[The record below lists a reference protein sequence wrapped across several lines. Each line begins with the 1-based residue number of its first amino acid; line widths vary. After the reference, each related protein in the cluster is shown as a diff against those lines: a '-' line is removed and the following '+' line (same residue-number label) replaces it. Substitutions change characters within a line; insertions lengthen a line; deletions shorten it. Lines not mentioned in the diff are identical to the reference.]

1 MYYYEHT
8 NGEIISKPDIVVD
21 GIGCKEYFDS
31 PFVKRYWYEASEN
44 EGFAEEM
51 KEKEA

>member
-21 GIGCKEYFDS
+21 SLGASEYFDS
-31 PFVKRYWYEASEN
+31 PFVKKYWHEDDKK
-44 EGFAEEM
+44 EGAT
-51 KEKEA
+51 EK

>member
-21 GIGCKEYFDS
+21 CIGAKNYFESD
-31 PFVKRYWYEASEN
+31 FVVKWWHEEDGETKTTSEL
-44 EGFAEEM
+44 
-51 KEKEA
+51 